1 MCQASFL
8 LYIKLNAKLICISFW
23 DYSTYENF
31 WLQFQQYKE
40 LRSHHSCPFYKKKR
54 WTNWKKMIFYTH
66 QRSEIA
72 RQTITLETDGKK
84 TARALFH
91 AGEVHSFHFS
101 PTSLPVSP
109 EDGGVGRNKHWRN
122 SCEAPSKRQ
131 RLTKRLWFNHRIME
145 CFCSPTLYHHTNRL
159 QHSGL

>member
-1 MCQASFL
+1 MQS
-8 LYIKLNAKLICISFW
+8 LYVSLSETIPHMKMSGFSSNNIKSLEVTTPVLFI
-23 DYSTYENF
+23 
-31 WLQFQQYKE
+31 
-40 LRSHHSCPFYKKKR
+40 RKKR

-101 PTSLPVSP
+101 PASLPVSP